1 MEFLYRDGSG
11 NIPIPSTRSVGKTT
25 WVSPNMDCNDIPLE
39 SMESRARA
47 KGIKPEDMAIG
58 PNGTFLGLEWTQ
70 EIDWHERDTHWRA
83 FCPIPTTEFS
93 MPSHLVLDLA
103 EEFHVENLIFT
114 VRMERRDALT
124 ACLKE
129 YWSNVIAITTHE
141 PFDDGNA
148 YPLPFDWTLLARKYD
163 TAHEVTDITAK
174 AVQSAIN
181 YAAFMVWW
189 TSSITGW
196 DKTLPQVA
204 VGRIRHA
211 VNSVSPVRRGIL
223 VDLETSWRE
232 LNVPHLIACGVPIAY
247 KWSKALEADE
257 RFLRLSP
264 RILLASLPAPEEPS
278 AADVTMAG
286 TSISRNDRI
295 ALSLYDKFLD
305 DIEPPSDAFA
315 FMSAPIN
322 DGSVYQIIDFK
333 GWQARYFYG
342 ADTAR
347 EYATRYQWSS
357 ELSPLA
363 RIPFVIF
370 YRFRPRS
377 ASGVSD
383 ASISVSEECRR
394 GPREI
399 RELYKGKCAPTPTEM
414 FDLSGRSSSV
424 FKYYD
429 PRPIDPTS
437 RLRDR
442 ISTSGHDKDYS
453 PFKSPSP
460 SAACSLQQRIS
471 SPPLLTSNPRHRPSH
486 TRSPSTTSSKAA
498 SPTGSRWVNEMTRAG
513 RGPSR
518 RLPRESSLSASDDS
532 NRGRR
537 RQRFRDSDPTFS
549 RPGDRSASPAPV
561 TGRTSDVAHAMHETF
576 IRRVRFK
583 GLNLVQERAEWKIDD
598 DAVWNLELLQHG
610 FLLFWDLGA
619 QVRVRY
625 WANCSPEIYHLR
637 QVLERAITHGVRFS
651 ICVHTN
657 DMAMFRPPK
666 ISEMDRILS
675 RRIYEPSYQ
684 EPKIEYGTGITFANQ
699 YLGKLADILRRPHAR
714 ALIGLGGP
722 ASWIARQYGD
732 NLVQQFMNGPSIQV
746 TYHGKGYV
754 DSRDAYPAFIHCDQ
768 MSEGELDLVYGR
780 IRSDNGE
787 KDHWVFP
794 SPELLDELC
803 DHWSGEWTPECER
816 AFVMVKTELNGS
828 KAKPR
833 TRGEW
838 RIHFRQDNRNNP
850 PAYVVT
856 EHDFS
861 DLRNMMVDGGFP
873 ADWNKKCLSD
883 IEFPERFLP
892 PASGK

>member
-1 MEFLYRDGSG
+1 
-11 NIPIPSTRSVGKTT
+11 
-25 WVSPNMDCNDIPLE
+25 MDCNDIPLE
-39 SMESRARA
+39 SMESKARA
-47 KGIKPEDMAIG
+47 KGIKPDDMAIG

-70 EIDWHERDTHWRA
+70 EIDWHDRDTHWRA
-83 FCPIPTTEFS
+83 FCPIPTIEFP
-93 MPSHLVLDLA
+93 MPSHLTLDLA
-103 EEFHVENLIFT
+103 EEFHVDNLAFT
-114 VRMERRDALT
+114 VRTERRDTLT

-163 TAHEVTDITAK
+163 TALEVTRITAT
-174 AVQSAIN
+174 ATRSTID

-189 TSSITGW
+189 TSSIQGW

-211 VNSVSPVRRGIL
+211 VNTVSPVRRGIL
-223 VDLETSWRE
+223 VDLEASWRE
-232 LNVPHLIACGVPIAY
+232 LNIPHLIACGVPITY
-247 KWSKALEADE
+247 KWNKTLEADE

-264 RILLASLPAPEEPS
+264 RILMACVPSSEGAPGT
-278 AADVTMAG
+278 DITMAG
-286 TSISRNDRI
+286 TSISEDDRI
-295 ALSLYDKFLD
+295 ALSLYDEFLD
-305 DIEPPSDAFA
+305 DKEPPSDTFA
-315 FMSAPIN
+315 SATSLIKE
-322 DGSVYQIIDFK
+322 GSVFQIVDFK
-333 GWQARYFYG
+333 GWQARFFNG
-342 ADTAR
+342 VDAAR
-347 EYATRYQWSS
+347 TYTTRYQWAS

-363 RIPFVIF
+363 RIPFF
-370 YRFRPRS
+370 TFFRFRPRPTP
-377 ASGVSD
+377 ALT
-383 ASISVSEECRR
+383 SIVPSETAEECCRSL
-394 GPREI
+394 REV
-399 RELYKGKCAPTPTEM
+399 RELYKGKCAPTQAEM
-414 FDLSGRSSSV
+414 FDLTGRPSSV
-424 FKYYD
+424 LKYYE
-429 PRPIDPTS
+429 PRPIASTAL
-437 RLRDR
+437 LRDR
-442 ISTSGHDKDYS
+442 FHALNRCSGDPPSRSPLSSTN
-453 PFKSPSP
+453 PL
-460 SAACSLQQRIS
+460 CSLQQRIS
-471 SPPLLTSNPRHRPSH
+471 SPLSSASRHPAAH
-486 TRSPSTTSSKAA
+486 TRSPSTASSRPG
-498 SPTGSRWVNEMTRAG
+498 STSRWVNEMAKAG
-513 RGPSR
+513 KGFSR

-537 RQRFRDSDPTFS
+537 RQRFKDSDPTFS

-561 TGRTSDVAHAMHETF
+561 TGKTSDTAHAMHETF

-583 GLNLVQERAEWKIDD
+583 GLNLVQDRAEWKIDD
-598 DAVWNLELLQHG
+598 DAEWNLDLLQHG
-610 FLLFWDLGA
+610 YLLFWDLGA

-625 WANCSPEIYHLR
+625 WANCSPEIHHLR
-637 QVLERAITHGVRFS
+637 QVLERAMTHGVRFS
-651 ICVHTN
+651 ICMHAN
-657 DMAMFRPPK
+657 DMAKFRPAR

-675 RRIYEPSYQ
+675 SRIYQPSYQ

-732 NLVQQFMNGPSIQV
+732 NLVQQFMNGPSVQV

-754 DSRDAYPAFIHCDQ
+754 DSRDPYPVFIHCDQ

-803 DHWSGEWTPECER
+803 DHWSGEWTAECER
-816 AFVMVKTELNGS
+816 AFVMVRNELNGS

-838 RIHFRQDNRNNP
+838 RVHFRQDNRNNP

-861 DLRNMMVDGGFP
+861 NL
-873 ADWNKKCLSD
+873 
-883 IEFPERFLP
+883 
-892 PASGK
+892 